1 MCVRERDREIEG
13 GGRDGKEGVHEG
25 EGLEEREGGR
35 EGGRIERERE
45 RESTYLHECVQTHD
59 T

>member
-35 EGGRIERERE
+35 EGGREDRKRERE
-45 RESTYLHECVQTHD
+45 RKHLPS
-59 T
+59 

>member
-25 EGLEEREGGR
+25 EGLKNEREGGR
-35 EGGRIERERE
+35 EGGREDRKRERE
-45 RESTYLHECVQTHD
+45 RKHLPS
-59 T
+59 